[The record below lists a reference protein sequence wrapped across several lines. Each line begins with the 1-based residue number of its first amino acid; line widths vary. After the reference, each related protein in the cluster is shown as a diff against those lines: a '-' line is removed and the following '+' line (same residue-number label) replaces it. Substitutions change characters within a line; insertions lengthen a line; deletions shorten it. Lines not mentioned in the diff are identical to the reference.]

1 MSAYC
6 QTSSATIKPSYCSTP
21 PDPTS
26 PYLRITQFPTHP
38 PPRKMSFSLVQAVSA
53 QPALSSR
60 ARPSTRTR
68 SARAPT
74 TPFLRGAVLRPVRAI
89 PTDDEDDVM
98 NAGWSAT
105 WTLQSYEDL
114 AAQINT
120 QAFEL
125 KDDIAETALGDVMS
139 SPPITTTTDTPVS
152 ELAET
157 FRTVSGLPVVNV
169 DGKLIGVVSK
179 KDVAKNET
187 GTVGEVMSK
196 PPIAAKPGYKV
207 SGAAAARF
215 VALRIYWPSV
225 HAELDCALLCE
236 LRWRCH
242 HAQIRGASP
251 AHCGHGEA
259 GHWHCD
265 AHRHRQGPVQR
276 QRGRRRL
283 NTPIACML
291 STCT

>member
-125 KDDIAETALGDVMS
+125 KDVSSRTLLWCRCIDADSSLVGGDVNASMTAPPHRVQDIAETALGDVMS

-207 SGAAAARF
+207 SDGAAIMLKYAVHRLPIVDTEKRVIGIVTRTDIAK
-215 VALRIYWPSV
+215 ALSS
-225 HAELDCALLCE
+225 DK
-236 LRWRCH
+236 
-242 HAQIRGASP
+242 
-251 AHCGHGEA
+251 EA
-259 GHWHCD
+259 VD
-265 AHRHRQGPVQR
+265 V
-276 QRGRRRL
+276 
-283 NTPIACML
+283 
-291 STCT
+291 

>member
-1 MSAYC
+1 
-6 QTSSATIKPSYCSTP
+6 
-21 PDPTS
+21 
-26 PYLRITQFPTHP
+26 
-38 PPRKMSFSLVQAVSA
+38 MSFSLVQAVSA

-207 SGAAAARF
+207 SDGAAIMLKYAVHRLPIVDTEKRVIGIVTRTDIAK
-215 VALRIYWPSV
+215 ALSS
-225 HAELDCALLCE
+225 DK
-236 LRWRCH
+236 
-242 HAQIRGASP
+242 
-251 AHCGHGEA
+251 EA
-259 GHWHCD
+259 VD
-265 AHRHRQGPVQR
+265 V
-276 QRGRRRL
+276 
-283 NTPIACML
+283 
-291 STCT
+291 